1 MVRDEDTHR
10 SPANEACECEIGTN
24 QIVERSATLS
34 DAREPNERYDSMDAI
49 LFSANP
55 SMVDVDDARK
65 HLGDHKELYWS
76 VGFPIAKDKFSF
88 PIFGF
93 IHISGKQVEYRAL
106 VNDILPFSP
115 EHYENACVKPES
127 WRQNWKSDHRSW
139 KSTLVMTD
147 IVPCSFDTY
156 LFEKYSGGLIKQPPE
171 GFVRV
176 LPPNQS
182 PESSPALPSPIS
194 IAEKNLEDFVVQQL
208 DVIETGLRLVQRQLI
223 TRAGRLDLLCQDALG
238 NYVVVELK
246 KSQGTDQVVGQ
257 ILRYMGW
264 VKEKYPK
271 SNVRGI
277 VIVGKKDDALK
288 YAIKAAPNI
297 EAKEFKL
304 SIE

>member
-1 MVRDEDTHR
+1 M
-10 SPANEACECEIGTN
+10 
-24 QIVERSATLS
+24 
-34 DAREPNERYDSMDAI
+34 MDAI

-76 VGFPIAKDKFSF
+76 VGFKIAKDNFSF

-93 IHISGKQVEYRAL
+93 IHIRGGQVEYRAL

-115 EHYENACVKPES
+115 EHYENPSLGVKPES
-127 WRQNWKSDHRSW
+127 WRQDWKIDHRPW
-139 KSTLVMTD
+139 KNVLVMTE
-147 IVPCSFDTY
+147 IVPYSFDTY
-156 LFEKYSGGLIKQPPE
+156 HFEKYTGGLIKQPPE
-171 GFVRV
+171 GYVRV
-176 LPPNQS
+176 LLPNQL
-182 PESSPALPSPIS
+182 PESPPALPSRIS
-194 IAEKNLEDFVVQQL
+194 IAERNLEDLVVQQL
-208 DVIETGLRLVQRQLI
+208 DVIETELRLVERQLI

-238 NYVVVELK
+238 NFVVVELK

-271 SNVRGI
+271 SHVRGI
-277 VIVGKKDDALK
+277 VIVGKKDDALT
-288 YAIKAAPNI
+288 YAIKAAPDI